1 MINNNNLM
9 ISWLYLFMVVPASTL
24 QANHFQLLIWSGTLP
39 KHRFYRYILPQT
51 SFSLSGLSVL
61 ATCHSYPSLSQ
72 LVPRDATECRH
83 LPCNVSMETLRSQ
96 KLGWCG
102 ACDFSSDWNPL
113 ENILKTSTN
122 LHLHQ
127 LLVHAPNICLQLSET
142 NPVFACVG
150 SVLGHHGTL
159 LTYGFVTNHPVKCG
173 TNDTQ
178 QSCCISWSTGQSI
191 HGWCWEM
198 PGIRRW
204 HDGVV
209 NPRAAAQTPHRP
221 STWRYSWYKYS
232 DYCPWRHDS
241 SYPENIMKCKV
252 IKKLY

>member
-1 MINNNNLM
+1 M
-9 ISWLYLFMVVPASTL
+9 ISWLCLFMVVPASTL

-113 ENILKTSTN
+113 ENILKTST
-122 LHLHQ
+122 Q
-127 LLVHAPNICLQLSET
+127 PPSTSTFGHAPNICLRTTEFCSK
-142 NPVFACVG
+142 F
-150 SVLGHHGTL
+150 VLNL
-159 LTYGFVTNHPVKCG
+159 KEIIIGFRKAFRVTSA
-173 TNDTQ
+173 TQ
-178 QSCCISWSTGQSI
+178 VSASAKTCF
-191 HGWCWEM
+191 
-198 PGIRRW
+198 
-204 HDGVV
+204 
-209 NPRAAAQTPHRP
+209 
-221 STWRYSWYKYS
+221 
-232 DYCPWRHDS
+232 
-241 SYPENIMKCKV
+241 
-252 IKKLY
+252 